1 MIPKK
6 IHYCWFGHGEKP
18 KLAKK
23 CIASWK
29 KYCPDYEIIEW
40 NEDNFDVNMNPY
52 TQMCYEQKKYA
63 FLSDYVRLL
72 VVYEHGGIYFDT
84 DVEVVQNIDFLL
96 SDEAFIGCEIDGTD
110 EKNGIVNTG
119 QGFGSTTKSLA
130 VKAML
135 EEYNMLLD
143 IYFAGSDQIWNT
155 LFQNGRDPAFY
166 LEFVPPNAIKASY
179 AASFATEDI
188 IEEYKPQIKKWLSDM
203 DYISVREKN
212 GISIINNLGV
222 NNVIQVLDPVFLL
235 KKDRWIEMEAK
246 LEIGEPYILLYD
258 FDCNEEIGEYT
269 RKIAKKNGWKVYS
282 ILKNPY
288 CDRDFEQEGP
298 TEFLWLID
306 HSEFVISNSFHAT
319 AFSIIFEK
327 QFEVFERKEDINT
340 RIRDLVKS
348 LDLENRIL
356 NEKKNQQTQSEL
368 IEYKIVKT
376 LLEKNIVESQ
386 NYIKDVCNSKKE

>member
-1 MIPKK
+1 MKK
-6 IHYCWFGHGEKP
+6 IKTITCHDVYNVGASLQAYALQEYLKSLGH
-18 KLAKK
+18 
-23 CIASWK
+23 
-29 KYCPDYEIIEW
+29 DVEIIDYKPEYLVHYKLTGIANIKYDKPILREIYTLIKFPGRLKARLSKRKRKFDFFTQNFLTVTDISYSS
-40 NEDNFDVNMNPY
+40 NEKLKSNPPI
-52 TQMCYEQKKYA
+52 A
-63 FLSDYVRLL
+63 
-72 VVYEHGGIYFDT
+72 
-84 DVEVVQNIDFLL
+84 
-96 SDEAFIGCEIDGTD
+96 
-110 EKNGIVNTG
+110 
-119 QGFGSTTKSLA
+119 
-130 VKAML
+130 
-135 EEYNMLLD
+135 D

-166 LEFVPPNAIKASY
+166 LEFVPQNAIKASY

-188 IEEYKPQIKKWLSDM
+188 VEEYKPQVKKWLSDM

-222 NNVIQVLDPVFLL
+222 KNVIQVLDPVFLL
-235 KKDRWIEMEAK
+235 KKDRWIEMETK
-246 LEIGEPYILLYD
+246 LEISEPYILLYD
-258 FDCNEEIGEYT
+258 FDCNEKIGEYT
-269 RKIAKKNGWKVYS
+269 RKVAKKNGWKVYS

-340 RIRDLVKS
+340 RIRELVKS

-356 NEKKNQQTQSEL
+356 NEKKIQQTQSEL
-368 IEYKIVKT
+368 IEYKIVRT